1 MKIEKGKK
9 YRLRDCPESE
19 VVILDTELDPPYTV
33 AAKLKRAPHREWE
46 IMTFSSTGEF
56 DTMKEYG
63 NGNDL
68 IEVSPYAD
76 FKVDEPV
83 MVSDG
88 DLPYRRRYFAGIGP
102 DGIPRA
108 WDAGATSWTTDV
120 SIAWNYCRRPAPEE
134 IHPWCPAPISENSPC
149 GATS

>member
-9 YRLRDCPESE
+9 YRLRGYPESE
-19 VVILDTELDPPYTV
+19 VVILDTELDSPYPV
-33 AAKLKRAPHREWE
+33 AAKLRTCPADPWE
-46 IMTFSSTGEF
+46 LSTYTEGGSYSVRGVR
-56 DTMKEYG
+56 DIG
-63 NGNDL
+63 L

-108 WDAGATSWTTDV
+108 WDGGATSWTTDV
-120 SIAWNYCRRPAPEE
+120 SIAWNYCRRPTPEE
-134 IHPWCPAPISENSPC
+134 LKS
-149 GATS
+149 